1 MNPDF
6 TQYLDQASK
15 IHTVFAV
22 PLWAGVI
29 KKQLEKLCGFEIC
42 LTSHLLSYIVF
53 LVSVA
58 ATHTGC
64 ACPLWRGTHC
74 TAANDP
80 EKWFYQH
87 FFHFCMILSVF
98 LFIYYRIN
106 DFVSENVVIMLF
118 IWKIF
123 RAFLNWSFELSP
135 ARLSHHN
142 TETQDRD
149 THQPPPSMAIM
160 LQNNHQFSAQ
170 SMLRF
175 PKTDSKQCKHK
186 RRWPP
191 TAWFL
196 KCYCQ
201 AALHWAPSLSL
212 ILTDRC

>member
-87 FFHFCMILSVF
+87 FFHFCMIWSVF
-98 LFIYYRIN
+98 FIYLLPYKW
-106 DFVSENVVIMLF
+106 FCQWKCGHNVVYLKNLPCF
-118 IWKIF
+118 
-123 RAFLNWSFELSP
+123 FELKFWAEPGQAVTPQHGDTRQGHTP
-135 ARLSHHN
+135 ATTIN
-142 TETQDRD
+142 GDYV
-149 THQPPPSMAIM
+149 A
-160 LQNNHQFSAQ
+160 
-170 SMLRF
+170 
-175 PKTDSKQCKHK
+175 K
-186 RRWPP
+186 
-191 TAWFL
+191 
-196 KCYCQ
+196 
-201 AALHWAPSLSL
+201 
-212 ILTDRC
+212 